1 MIDIKKYINEI
12 VSDALA
18 KLNVQSNIVVEKSS
32 NPSFGDYSTNIA
44 LSLAQQLKNNPLEIA
59 ENIGGLLNIDNDIIE
74 KYSVTKPGF
83 LNFHIS
89 NTYYQKTV
97 INIISSSESFGMTN
111 IGQNKTANVEFV
123 SANPTGPLTVGHG
136 RQAVL
141 GDTTVSY
148 THLTLPT
155 KA

>member
-1 MIDIKKYINEI
+1 MIYITEHINEMI
-12 VSDALA
+12 SNAL
-18 KLNVQSNIVVEKSS
+18 KELDVESNIVVEKSS

-44 LSLAQQLKNNPLEIA
+44 LSLAKQLKNNPLEIA
-59 ENIGGLLNIDNDIIE
+59 ENIGDLLNIDNDIIE
-74 KYSVTKPGF
+74 QYSVTKPGF

-141 GDTTVSY
+141 GCLLY
-148 THLTLPT
+148 TSPSPRD
-155 KA
+155 